1 MNNSQPYGQ
10 PKSNVSS
17 NQSQQRMQQPRTLSN
32 VSNLSSPSNV
42 SYMSYST
49 EPANWKKFLT
59 ALVGILA
66 VFFGLIPRS
75 TYCDVS
81 VMKYM
86 CFRHLINVGV
96 FSVLFITVILLSKML
111 LGKKFEIKSKWYI
124 AIVVLFAVSLAL
136 NFLVNKY
143 KEDANE
149 LIL

>member
-1 MNNSQPYGQ
+1 MSNSQL
-10 PKSNVSS
+10 NVLPEIQ
-17 NQSQQRMQQPRTLSN
+17 QSRTSQSGPQPRMKQSGRQQSLNQFEQKSPL
-32 VSNLSSPSNV
+32 NLN
-42 SYMSYST
+42 MSYST

-81 VMKYM
+81 VMKYI

-124 AIVVLFAVSLAL
+124 AIVVLFVVSLAL
-136 NFLVNKY
+136 NFAPTL
-143 KEDANE
+143 
-149 LIL
+149 

>member
-1 MNNSQPYGQ
+1 MQQQPQ
-10 PKSNVSS
+10 P
-17 NQSQQRMQQPRTLSN
+17 RMQQQTRMQQQSRMQPQ
-32 VSNLSSPSNV
+32 SSSNV
-42 SYMSYST
+42 SYMSYGS
-49 EPANWKKFLT
+49 EPANWKYFLT

-81 VMKYM
+81 VMKYI

-111 LGKKFEIKSKWYI
+111 LGKKFEFKSKWYI
-124 AIVVLFAVSLAL
+124 AIAVLFAVSLAL

>member
-1 MNNSQPYGQ
+1 MNNNMDNNETTTTTIPQQ
-10 PKSNVSS
+10 TRINN
-17 NQSQQRMQQPRTLSN
+17 NQECNHHHQMYHICP
-32 VSNLSSPSNV
+32 
-42 SYMSYST
+42 
-49 EPANWKKFLT
+49 EPANWKYFLT

-81 VMKYM
+81 VMKYI

-96 FSVLFITVILLSKML
+96 FSVLFITVILLCKML
-111 LGKKFEIKSKWYI
+111 LGKNFNMDFKLWYI
-124 AIVVLFAVSLAL
+124 VIVILFSVSLAL